1 MNARNTI
8 LYGPP
13 GTGKTYLSLQKAVA
27 LAEGLSEMEAAQKY
41 PSRVALREQF
51 RQYQQEGR
59 IAFVT
64 FHPSF
69 SYEDFIEGIK
79 PFKNERNELYYDIED
94 GIFKQ
99 ICYNA
104 AYALYQT
111 QQQQQL
117 PKTGET
123 QRKNFDSLY
132 FEFLDYL
139 KRMMKEG
146 SKEII
151 FETVRQKPVYLESI
165 NKNDTLQFRYPQG
178 KRTYGISKS
187 VMGKLYRRFGHQ
199 QTIPAADADF
209 RQMAGSNRS
218 LYLAVFHRLKAFEE
232 TRNQAYNYMLNSRPL
247 RGPSST
253 EQYLHMKSILS
264 RFDMGTLNPEDYAQA
279 DHFVLIIDEIN
290 RGNIAGIFGEL
301 ITLLEEDKRAGMPEA
316 LQTVLPYSRERF
328 SVPPNLSVI
337 GTMNT
342 ADRSIETLD
351 TALRRRFFF
360 QEIRPQPALLQTPAA
375 PEIDQAS
382 VAAEAASP
390 YHKKQP
396 GDLRLDV
403 LLEVL
408 NLRLEKLLDRE
419 HTIGHGYLLPVL
431 QADNPWQKLQQV
443 FYQQIIPLLQEY
455 FFSDETKMAWVLG
468 EAFVEPL
475 GGDTR
480 LPEKAAWQEEHGYR
494 PVLRIKRLDGEAFR
508 QAITQIYD

>member
-27 LAEGLSEMEAAQKY
+27 KAERLTEAEAAQKY
-41 PSRVALREQF
+41 SSRPALREQF
-51 RQYQQEGR
+51 GQYQQQGR

-69 SYEDFIEGIK
+69 SYEDFVEGIK

-104 AYALYQT
+104 TYALYQT
-111 QQQQQL
+111 QQQQHL
-117 PKTGET
+117 PKAGET
-123 QRKNFDSLY
+123 GRKNFDSLY

-139 KRMMKEG
+139 KRMMQEG
-146 SKEII
+146 SKEVI
-151 FETVRQKPVYLESI
+151 FETVRQKPVYLEST

-178 KRTYGISKS
+178 KRTYGITKS
-187 VMGKLYRRFGHQ
+187 VMGKLYRHFGHQ
-199 QTIPAADADF
+199 ETIPAADTDF
-209 RQMAGSNRS
+209 RQIAGSNRS

-232 TRNQAYNYMLNSRPL
+232 TRNQTYNYILNSRPL
-247 RGPSST
+247 HGSSST

-264 RFDMGTLNPEDYAQA
+264 RFDMSALSPEDYVQA

-301 ITLLEEDKRAGMPEA
+301 ITLLEEDKRAGMSEA

-342 ADRSIETLD
+342 ADRSIETID

-360 QEIRPQPALLQTPAA
+360 QEIRPQPALLRTPVDPEAA
-375 PEIDQAS
+375 KAS
-382 VAAEAASP
+382 VAAEAEAV
-390 YHKKQP
+390 YDKKQP
-396 GDLRLDV
+396 DLPLDV

-419 HTIGHGYLLPVL
+419 HTIGHGYFLPVL
-431 QADNPWQKLQQV
+431 QADDPWQKLQQV

-455 FFSDETKMAWVLG
+455 FFSDETKIAWVLG
-468 EAFVEPL
+468 EAFVEQI
-475 GGDTR
+475 GNDTR
-480 LPEKAAWQEEHGYR
+480 YPTNAAWQEEYGYK